1 MYYVVYIFE
10 MAGMSGDTTL
20 YSSAIQYVIF
30 LITTGSIL
38 PFIDRIGRRTLL
50 LSGAVICMA
59 IHFTIAAVMATQGEA
74 VDSVNGNANLRWEIS
89 GGAGKAVIA
98 LSYIFVGVYGWTW
111 APAAWIY
118 CSEVFPL
125 KYRAKGVGLSAG
137 TNWIF
142 NFALAYFVAPAFT
155 NIQWRTYI
163 IFGVF
168 CTVMTFHVFFTY
180 PETAGKSLEEV
191 DYLFNSKVH
200 PWRSASVGGFTE
212 QLRERERASVAE
224 KSLNGTTAQAEIS
237 HQEQA

>member
-10 MAGMSGDTTL
+10 MAGMSGNTTL

-30 LITTGSIL
+30 LVTTGSIL

-50 LSGAVICMA
+50 LSGAIICMA
-59 IHFTIAAVMATQGEA
+59 IHFTIAAVMASQGEA
-74 VDSVNGNANLRWEIS
+74 VESVNGNANLRWEIS

-125 KYRAKGVGLSAG
+125 KYRAKGVGLSAS
-137 TNWIF
+137 TNWLF

-168 CTVMTFHVFFTY
+168 CFAMTFHVFFTY

-200 PWRSASVGGFTE
+200 PWRSPSVGGFTE
-212 QLRERERASVAE
+212 QLRERERGSVDK
-224 KSLNGTTAQAEIS
+224 KSMNGATAQAKIS
-237 HQEQA
+237 HKEEV